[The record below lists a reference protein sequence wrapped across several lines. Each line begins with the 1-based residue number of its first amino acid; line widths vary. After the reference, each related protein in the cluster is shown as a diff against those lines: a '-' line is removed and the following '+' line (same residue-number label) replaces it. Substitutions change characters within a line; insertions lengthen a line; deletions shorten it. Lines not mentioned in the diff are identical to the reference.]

1 MEILFEYVI
10 MDNTHTTQDMEF
22 GFKTLYESQDHGF
35 IDADNMMNEAADYG
49 RPNNIPGFKQ
59 TTKYAPKY
67 SQAEIAARE
76 KKSKRTINKFFS
88 NMSRLGMS
96 LDEQVIK
103 NMRALP
109 ADKDLL
115 PKEKQEVTS
124 SLYNQ
129 LMSAWKTKDNKD
141 KSFFEKDFATKRDS
155 LRALAMQPE
164 LEDIL
169 DTMSNE
175 AIVYDSNYV
184 YFAEPYIDDND
195 LIDFTKD
202 VQTKINDSVT
212 KSFKRFYRMLGWRTG
227 AWDLFKRWLIEG
239 ILAWEIVYDD
249 LEKPTR
255 IIGLIELDPA
265 TLTKKFENDKW
276 YWVQFAGIE
285 GKERKLLDA
294 QVIYIQFQ
302 ETKSISRL
310 SYLER
315 LIRPYNIYR
324 IIEQAQI
331 IWVVTNAQFKTKFTI
346 PVKGMNRARGSQTLN
361 AAMNRYREDIQFI
374 SDTGELTI
382 NGKPQM
388 PFNKEYWMPESEAGT
403 PEIETLG
410 GDGPELM
417 DSDYLKFFKNILY
430 KISKIPI
437 NRFEQDDSPNWFGTD
452 AESYLRTEI
461 DFGRYVT
468 RMRNPFSQIILKPIW
483 LQLCLDIPEMQTNKE
498 FQSCVQLQF
507 KSYNL
512 FEELMTLQ
520 LMDRRV
526 EFIQNMKESM
536 VDMDVE
542 GNEIKYFSSKFLVQK
557 YLHLSDADIKLN
569 EKYKQDEIEELHL
582 AGGES
587 SDAQAMGSMEAMQQ
601 EIEHLRSMILEKL
614 ANHPV
619 NEKKDEKK
627 EDKKPEKKE
636 EDDDKPV
643 KKTKK
648 TTKKNEEE

>member
-1 MEILFEYVI
+1 MNNF
-10 MDNTHTTQDMEF
+10 MDEVGAVSAFQ
-22 GFKTLYESQDHGF
+22 TLYESMDSEILESGQFGN
-35 IDADNMMNEAADYG
+35 AT
-49 RPNNIPGFKQ
+49 NIPGFKQ
-59 TTKYAPKY
+59 TVKYTPKY
-67 SQAEIAARE
+67 SQSEIDKRE
-76 KKSKRTINKFFS
+76 KKSKNLINKFFS

-115 PKEKQEVTS
+115 PKEKQEVVS

-129 LMSAWKTKDNKD
+129 LMSAWKVKDNKD
-141 KSFFEKDFATKRDS
+141 KSFFEKDFTTKRDQ

-169 DTMSNE
+169 DKMTNE
-175 AIVYDSNYV
+175 SIVYDSNYV
-184 YFAEPYIDDND
+184 YFMEPYIDDND
-195 LIDFTKD
+195 LIDFEK
-202 VQTKINDSVT
+202 QMQEKINNSVT
-212 KSFKRFYRMLGWRTG
+212 SSFKRFYRMLGWRTK
-227 AWDLFKRWLIEG
+227 AWDQFKRWLIEG
-239 ILAWEIVYDD
+239 ILAWEIVYDS
-249 LEKPTR
+249 LEKPTK
-255 IIGLIELDPA
+255 IIGIIPIDAA
-265 TLTKKFENDKW
+265 TLTRKFENDKW
-276 YWVQFAGIE
+276 YWIQFAGIQ

-302 ETKSISRL
+302 ETENISRL

-331 IWVVTNAQFKTKFTI
+331 IWVVTNAQYKTKFTI

-417 DSDYLKFFKNILY
+417 DSDYLKFFKNQLY
-430 KISKIPI
+430 KISNIPL
-437 NRFEQDDSPNWFGTD
+437 NRFDQDSDTNWFGTEAD
-452 AESYLRTEI
+452 SYMRSEI

-468 RMRNPFSQIILKPIW
+468 RQRNIFSQIMTKAIW
-483 LQLCLDIPEMQTNKE
+483 MQLCLDIPEMQTYPDFE
-498 FQSCVQLQF
+498 CCIQMQY

-512 FEELMTLQ
+512 FEELMTIS
-520 LMDRRV
+520 LMEKRV

-536 VDMDVE
+536 VDMDQE

-569 EKYKQDEIEELHL
+569 EKYKKEEIEELNL

-587 SDAQAMGSMEAMQQ
+587 DEGGEAGFESLKTELAM
-601 EIEHLRSMILEKL
+601 LKNMILEHRYGGQVRESKEE
-614 ANHPV
+614 APTP
-619 NEKKDEKK
+619 EKKK
-627 EDKKPEKKE
+627 EDDDTNTAKKGSKKKKS
-636 EDDDKPV
+636 KPQ
-643 KKTKK
+643 
-648 TTKKNEEE
+648 EEEEE

>member
-1 MEILFEYVI
+1 
-10 MDNTHTTQDMEF
+10 MDMNDTTRQDADF
-22 GFKTLYESQDHGF
+22 TFRTLYEAQDH
-35 IDADNMMNEAADYG
+35 MMDMPVNEASNYG
-49 RPNNIPGFKQ
+49 QANNIPGFKQ
-59 TTKYAPKY
+59 TVKYTPKY
-67 SQAEIAARE
+67 SQAEIEKKE

-88 NMSRLGMS
+88 NMARLGMS

-115 PKEKQEVTS
+115 PKEQQETTS

-129 LMSAWKTKDNKD
+129 LLSAWKVKDNKD
-141 KSFFEKDFATKRDS
+141 KNFFEKEFTTKRDD

-169 DTMSNE
+169 TKMTNE

-184 YFAEPYIDDND
+184 YFLEPYIDDND
-195 LIDFTKD
+195 LIDFTKE
-202 VQTKINDSVT
+202 VQKKINDSVT
-212 KSFKRFYRMLGWRTG
+212 RSFKRFYRMLNWRTG
-227 AWDLFKRWLIEG
+227 AWDQFYRWLTEG
-239 ILAWEIVYDD
+239 IMAWEIVYDS
-249 LEKPTR
+249 LEKPTN
-255 IIGLIELDPA
+255 IIGLVEIDPA

-276 YWVQFAGIE
+276 YWVQFAGIQ
-285 GKERKLLDA
+285 GKERKLLDS

-302 ETKSISRL
+302 ETKSVSRI

-331 IWVVTNAQFKTKFTI
+331 IWVVTNAQYKTKFTI

-361 AAMNRYREDIQFI
+361 AAMNRYREDIKFI

-382 NGKPQM
+382 NGQAQM

-417 DSDYLKFFKNILY
+417 DSDYLKFFRNQMY
-430 KISKIPI
+430 KVSCIPLSHFDED
-437 NRFEQDDSPNWFGTD
+437 NDPNWFGTD
-452 AESYLRTEI
+452 GDNYLRSEI
-461 DFGRYVT
+461 DYGRYVT
-468 RMRNPFSQIILKPIW
+468 RLRNVWVQVICKPVW
-483 LQLCLDIPEMQTNKE
+483 LQLCLDIPEMQDNKD
-498 FQSCVQLQF
+498 FQTCIQMQF

-512 FEELMTLQ
+512 FEELMQLS
-520 LMDRRV
+520 LMDKRV

-536 VDMDVE
+536 VDMDTE

-569 EKYKQDEIEELHL
+569 EKYKQEEIKELKL
-582 AGGES
+582 AGGDNYDDQRGHGGFES
-587 SDAQAMGSMEAMQQ
+587 MKQ
-601 EIEHLRSMILEKL
+601 EIATLRQMILEKL
-614 ANHPV
+614 ENKPGKPKPAP
-619 NEKKDEKK
+619 KK
-627 EDKKPEKKE
+627 ED
-636 EDDDKPV
+636 DDTLT

-648 TTKKNEEE
+648 KPTKKKEEEEEEE

>member
-1 MEILFEYVI
+1 MNNI
-10 MDNTHTTQDMEF
+10 MDEYGAVSAFQ
-22 GFKTLYESQDHGF
+22 TLYEAQDSGILESGQF
-35 IDADNMMNEAADYG
+35 GNAT
-49 RPNNIPGFKQ
+49 NIPGFKQ
-59 TTKYAPKY
+59 TVKYTPKY
-67 SQAEIAARE
+67 SQAEIDKKE
-76 KKSKRTINKFFS
+76 KKSKRLINKFFS

-115 PKEKQEVTS
+115 PKEKQEVVS

-129 LMSAWKTKDNKD
+129 LMSAWKVKDNKD
-141 KSFFEKDFATKRDS
+141 KSFFEKDFATKRDQ

-169 DTMSNE
+169 DKMTNE

-184 YFAEPYIDDND
+184 YFMEPYIDDND
-195 LIDFTKD
+195 MVDFDKD
-202 VQTKINDSVT
+202 VRDKINNSVT
-212 KSFKRFYRMLGWRTG
+212 TSFKRFYRMLGWRTG
-227 AWDLFKRWLIEG
+227 AWDQFKRWLIEG
-239 ILAWEIVYDD
+239 ILAWEIVYDS
-249 LEKPTR
+249 LEKPTK
-255 IIGLIELDPA
+255 IIGLIPIDAA

-276 YWVQFAGIE
+276 YWVQFAGIQ

-302 ETKSISRL
+302 ETQNISRL

-331 IWVVTNAQFKTKFTI
+331 IWVVTNAQYKTKFTI

-388 PFNKEYWMPESEAGT
+388 AFNKEYWMPESEAGT
-403 PEIETLG
+403 PQIETLG

-417 DSDYLKFFKNILY
+417 DSDYLKFFKNQLY
-430 KISKIPI
+430 KISNIPL
-437 NRFEQDDSPNWFGTD
+437 NRFDQDSDTNWFGTEAD
-452 AESYLRTEI
+452 SYMRSEI

-468 RMRNPFSQIILKPIW
+468 RQRNIFSQIMTKAIW
-483 LQLCLDIPEMQTNKE
+483 LQLCLDIPEMQTYLDFE
-498 FQSCVQLQF
+498 CCIQMQY

-512 FEELMTLQ
+512 FEELMTIS
-520 LMDRRV
+520 LMGKRV

-536 VDMDVE
+536 VDMDQE

-569 EKYKQDEIEELHL
+569 EKYKKEEIEELNL

-587 SDAQAMGSMEAMQQ
+587 DEDSDACFESLKTELAM
-601 EIEHLRSMILEKL
+601 LKNMILE
-614 ANHPV
+614 HRYGGPV
-619 NEKKDEKK
+619 RESK
-627 EDKKPEKKE
+627 EETPTPEKKK
-636 EDDDKPV
+636 DDDTNTV
-643 KKTKK
+643 KKGSKK
-648 TTKKNEEE
+648 KKSKPQEEEEE